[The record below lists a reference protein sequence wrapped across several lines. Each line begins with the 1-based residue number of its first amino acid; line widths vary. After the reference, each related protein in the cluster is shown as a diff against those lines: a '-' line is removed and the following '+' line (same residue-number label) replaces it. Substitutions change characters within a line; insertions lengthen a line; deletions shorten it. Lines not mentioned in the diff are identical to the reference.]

1 MSALWVGLRRLADN
15 ELMSF
20 DVAVLAMD
28 ESADAAAAR
37 AMFERCNTSGNHAEG
52 ELDDRIA
59 GFYDQLRVR
68 FPDYPPYPEDSPWMM
83 MPLATGIDHVIM
95 NLSFSPRGDT
105 ALMAIMELAAEYRL
119 VVLDLQSDSTYLP
132 EA

>member
-1 MSALWVGLRRLADN
+1 
-15 ELMSF
+15 MSF

-28 ESADAAAAR
+28 ESADAATAR
-37 AMFERCNTSGNHAEG
+37 AMFERCNTSGNHAAG
-52 ELDDRIA
+52 ELDERIA
-59 GFYDQLRVR
+59 GFYEQLRAR
-68 FPDYPPYPEDSPWMM
+68 FPDYPPYLEDSPWMM

-119 VVLDLQSDSTYLP
+119 VVLALQSDSAYLP
-132 EA
+132 QA